1 MVGNIIFTIRGMK
14 AYCIVFV
21 LFIFVI
27 PLCLYFAGAQNLIF
41 RMVLPLYYVV
51 IVGLLLCT
59 LTRVFCYFSWIET
72 FFIAIAVGV
81 SFFVIWSSI
90 TTALPTAW
98 SSSALFVYAEALLIF
113 LGALC
118 FYKSKNDNGR
128 ISIVLKS
135 HSTYYW
141 LLGLFSHFL

>member
-1 MVGNIIFTIRGMK
+1 
-14 AYCIVFV
+14 
-21 LFIFVI
+21 
-27 PLCLYFAGAQNLIF
+27 
-41 RMVLPLYYVV
+41 
-51 IVGLLLCT
+51 
-59 LTRVFCYFSWIET
+59 
-72 FFIAIAVGV
+72 
-81 SFFVIWSSI
+81 
-90 TTALPTAW
+90 
-98 SSSALFVYAEALLIF
+98 